1 MTKKAQQ
8 LRDISKTFS
17 TKPLDDSNF
26 DDYYVPCD
34 EARGIFHLDRLV
46 DHLIDN
52 MKERTKVA
60 LIGHKGCGKSTE
72 LYRLSQ
78 HSEIS
83 HYFWICS
90 FSVVQEFG
98 SQRINSVSLLIL
110 MMERLY
116 EQALDQEIKLDKTL
130 MQSIYEWTYEI
141 TFEKEE
147 KTDLGAAL
155 ETEAKAG
162 INFPFMK
169 LLGQIKNYVKFN
181 VESKKKTIQRIGNR
195 IDELQHRCNMLLGQI
210 RAALSDDKYILLIIE
225 DLDKFQPTVIKTM
238 FDTSSRILLEISA
251 NIIYTMPIPLI
262 YASGG
267 PALRSE
273 FSYPHILN
281 MIKTHH
287 KDGKPIQEGIDAIR
301 HIIYQRMETGLITT
315 EALDDVIRLSG
326 GVLRHLFTILT
337 EAGYLAKRNKGD
349 DTGKISLVNIRSAA
363 HTIAN
368 DFKRSLSDNS
378 EKKHDI
384 LSQIENT
391 KNIFNLTMD
400 DNSILLEMMQD
411 LLIVE
416 YLNAEIWQ
424 EPHPIYK
431 ELF

>member
-1 MTKKAQQ
+1 MTQKAQE
-8 LRDISKTFS
+8 LKDISKTFS
-17 TKPLDDSNF
+17 TKPLDESNF
-26 DDYYVPCD
+26 DYYYVPCD
-34 EARGIFHLDRLV
+34 EARGIYHLDRLV
-46 DHLIDN
+46 DHLIKN
-52 MKERTKVA
+52 MEERTKVA

-72 LYRLSQ
+72 LYKLSQ
-78 HSEIS
+78 LPEIS
-83 HYFWICS
+83 SDFWICS

-98 SQRINSVSLLIL
+98 DQRINSVTLLIL

-116 EQALDQEIKLDKTL
+116 KQALEKKIKLNETL

-147 KTDLGAAL
+147 KTDLGTAL
-155 ETEAKAG
+155 ETEIKAG
-162 INFPFMK
+162 FNFPFLK
-169 LLGQIKNYVKFN
+169 LLGQIKNYYKYN
-181 VESKKKTIQRIGNR
+181 IKNKKKTLQRIENR

-210 RAALSDDKYILLIIE
+210 QAALSDKHILVIIE
-225 DLDKFQPTVIKTM
+225 DLDKFQPSVIKAM

-251 NIIYTMPIPLI
+251 NVVYTMPIPLM

-273 FSYPHILN
+273 FSYVYTLN
-281 MIKTHH
+281 MIKTHN
-287 KDGKPIQEGIDAIR
+287 KDNKPVEQGIKAICD
-301 HIIYQRMETGLITT
+301 IIFHRMETGLITT

-337 EAGYLAKRNKGD
+337 EAAYLAKRNKGD
-349 DTGKISLVNIRSAA
+349 DAGKINLANIRSAA

-384 LSQIENT
+384 LAQIEKT
-391 KNIFNLTMD
+391 RDISKVATD
-400 DNSILLEMMQD
+400 DSSIQVEMMQD

-416 YLNAEIWQ
+416 YQNDEIWQ